1 MGIYLHIP
9 FCRQACSYCDFHFS
23 TNLKRK
29 EEMRAAIIQEM
40 QLRRGFLAGEQIE
53 TLYFGGGTPSVY
65 APNALAEL
73 IAAAETYLGI
83 EASKLREIT
92 LEANPEDLTAAYL
105 QSLWDETP
113 IRRLSVGVQS
123 FRDQDLGAIN
133 RKHSAQQVLGCIQ
146 KAQDIGFQNI
156 SIDLIFGLPK
166 MGLADWEQNV
176 RRALQLG
183 IQHISLYA
191 LTVEEK
197 TQLAFQVRKQR
208 LRLPEEAQYEAQF
221 LLAHELLSAA
231 GFEHYEL
238 SNYAKAGFRAV
249 HNANYWKNQP
259 YLGLGPAA
267 HSYAANKRYANVA
280 NNEMYMQRI
289 AAGEMPYHFEEELG
303 EKELLNEYIMT
314 RLRIA
319 EGIEKAWIVA
329 HYGSETLRGLLE
341 YARNTDYFEETD
353 THLSIKPQHWLISD
367 SLIADMF
374 VE

>member
-29 EEMRAAIIQEM
+29 DEMKAAIIQEM
-40 QLRRGFLAGEQIE
+40 RLRRDFLEEKGIE
-53 TLYFGGGTPSVY
+53 TLYLGGGTPSVY
-65 APNALAEL
+65 APSDLAEL

-92 LEANPEDLTAAYL
+92 LEANPEDLTAEYL
-105 QSLWDETP
+105 QALWYQTP

-133 RKHSAQQVLGCIQ
+133 RKHSALQVFDCIK

-156 SIDLIFGLPK
+156 SIDLIFGLPE

-176 RRALQLG
+176 ARALQLG
-183 IQHISLYA
+183 IQHLSLYA

-197 TQLAFQVRKQR
+197 TQLAFQISKQR
-208 LRLPEEAQYEAQF
+208 LRLPEETQYEAQF
-221 LLAHELLSAA
+221 LLAHELLTAA

-238 SNYAKAGFRAV
+238 SNYAKPGFRAV
-249 HNANYWKNQP
+249 HNANYWKNLP

-267 HSYAANKRYANVA
+267 HSYSDNKRYANIP
-280 NNEMYMQRI
+280 NNEMYMRHM
-289 AAGEMPYHFEEELG
+289 AAGEMPYHFQEELG

-319 EGIEKAWIVA
+319 EGIEKAWILA
-329 HYGSETLRGLLE
+329 NYGGEILAKLLD
-341 YARNTDYFEETD
+341 YARNTAYFEETD
-353 THLSIKPQHWLISD
+353 SHLSIKPEHWLISD
-367 SLIADMF
+367 SLIADLF